1 MNWFDYGVAGVAI
14 IGLLIGWKMGLLGA
28 IFNAI
33 GVVVGIFIAGHFSD
47 DIASWI
53 ADQGTG
59 DAVATVLAYVVIVV
73 GVFVAAQV
81 AKGVT
86 KKMLSLVFLGWVD
99 SLGSILVGLV
109 FGLTLAGAVI
119 LAVARFGSDLPTEGA
134 VGMVVEMTGFRGSI
148 QGALVKST
156 LVPVFIDITKAIPA
170 DAMGFVP
177 GDFRLA
183 LEDIEQRINQ
193 PPQP

>member
-1 MNWFDYGVAGVAI
+1 MNWLDFVIAGVALV
-14 IGLLIGWKMGLLGA
+14 GLFIGWKMGLLGA
-28 IFNAI
+28 IFNTI
-33 GVVVGIFIAGHFSD
+33 GVVVGIFIAGHFSGQ
-47 DIASWI
+47 IAAWI
-53 ADQGTG
+53 AEQGTG

-73 GVFVAAQV
+73 GVFFAAQV

-86 KKMLSLVFLGWVD
+86 KKMLSMVFLGWVD

-109 FGLTLAGAVI
+109 FGLALAGAVI

-134 VGMVVEMTGFRGSI
+134 VGTVVEMTGFRGSI
-148 QGALVKST
+148 QGALVEST

-170 DAMGFVP
+170 NAMGFVP

-183 LEDIEQRINQ
+183 LDDIEQRINEAKQ
-193 PPQP
+193 P

>member
-1 MNWFDYGVAGVAI
+1 MNWFDYVVAGVAI

-28 IFNAI
+28 IFNTI
-33 GVVVGIFIAGHFSD
+33 GVVVGIFIAGRFSGQ
-47 DIASWI
+47 IASWI
-53 ADQGTG
+53 AEQGTS

-81 AKGVT
+81 AKGVV

-109 FGLTLAGAVI
+109 FGLALAGAVI
-119 LAVARFGSDLPTEGA
+119 LAVARFGSDLPTEGP
-134 VGMVVEMTGFRGSI
+134 VGTVVEMTGFRGSI
-148 QGALVKST
+148 QGALVEST

-170 DAMGFVP
+170 NAMGFVP

-183 LEDIEQRINQ
+183 LEDIEQRINEAKQ
-193 PPQP
+193 P